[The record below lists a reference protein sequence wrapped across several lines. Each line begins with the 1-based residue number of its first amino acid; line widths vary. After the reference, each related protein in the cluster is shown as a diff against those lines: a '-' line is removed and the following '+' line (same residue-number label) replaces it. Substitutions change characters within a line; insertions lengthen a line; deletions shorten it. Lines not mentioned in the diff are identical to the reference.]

1 MRVVMVWIHVSIIVM
16 VTSLIDR
23 INLSVSGL
31 SEIIVLPL
39 QLLLISEEVTLQAS
53 VQH

>member
-1 MRVVMVWIHVSIIVM
+1 MVWIHVSIIVM
-16 VTSLIDR
+16 VTSLVDW

-53 VQH
+53 VQY